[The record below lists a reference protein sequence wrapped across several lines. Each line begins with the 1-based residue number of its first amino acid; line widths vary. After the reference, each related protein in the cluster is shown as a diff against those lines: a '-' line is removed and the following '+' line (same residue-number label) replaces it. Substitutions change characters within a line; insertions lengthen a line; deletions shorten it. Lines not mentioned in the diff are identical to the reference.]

1 MAPAVFAL
9 GLSAPCAVQPL
20 PAAASSAPPPPSS
33 IEDSGGWPLFSST
46 LWSCWPRN
54 LGGTSLDMYR
64 CCWGVWLPE
73 EDKEEEEGC
82 PLATEVRCF
91 ALFPPPGG
99 TCAETLAALGLGDE
113 GATGPG
119 LGDTEPGLASG
130 WAQDTLADSG
140 TEIHPFTRMSMTWMT
155 D

>member
-1 MAPAVFAL
+1 M
-9 GLSAPCAVQPL
+9 
-20 PAAASSAPPPPSS
+20 
-33 IEDSGGWPLFSST
+33 
-46 LWSCWPRN
+46 
-54 LGGTSLDMYR
+54 
-64 CCWGVWLPE
+64 
-73 EDKEEEEGC
+73 
-82 PLATEVRCF
+82 ATEVRCF

-140 TEIHPFTRMSMTWMT
+140 INIYKVHAQSKSTFEFLFWHLL
-155 D
+155 